1 MNRLSEI
8 RGPVV
13 VGALIALFG
22 FVPYVVDLFTAV
34 RAPEGYALPMTGI
47 IVGIAI
53 AAVAIYCS
61 IKQRPQEARWLLI
74 IAACV
79 LVLSFT
85 GPRISAIAITLFSTG
100 VIIHELLRKPQ
111 RNP

>member
-8 RGPVV
+8 RWPVAG
-13 VGALIALFG
+13 GALIALFG
-22 FVPYVVDLFTAV
+22 FVPYVVDLFTAA
-34 RAPEGYALPMTGI
+34 RAPEGYALPATGI

-61 IKQRPQEARWLLI
+61 VKKRPQEARWLLI

-79 LVLSFT
+79 LVVSFT

-100 VIIHELLRKPQ
+100 VIVNELVRKPLK
-111 RNP
+111 NA

>member
-13 VGALIALFG
+13 VGALIALIG
-22 FVPYVVDLFTAV
+22 FVPYVVDFFTAA
-34 RAPEGYALPMTGI
+34 RPQEGYALPMTGI

-53 AAVAIYCS
+53 AAVALYCS
-61 IKQRPQEARWLLI
+61 MKQMPQEARWLLI

-85 GPRISAIAITLFSTG
+85 GPQIGAIAITLFSTG
-100 VIIHELLRKPQ
+100 IIVNELVRKPLK
-111 RNP
+111 NA